1 MLHRG
6 SRSKIDRP
14 WTYAHDVDEAAERE
28 WQRRWHLRMG
38 AVAASYWG
46 AVVEMQLRRLERGTE
61 AHRRRELH
69 PERVTRADGFEAAMT
84 GDFGPMQADAYLLI
98 VAVRHLLALADRY
111 AERHSPERVQAARAA
126 FDREAPDAKGIRDVL
141 AHIDAYALGQGR
153 RDHYEAQG
161 QWFIQLGIDDAR
173 REFDVRAGRLRV
185 ELRRTA
191 RAAAALADALTEIA
205 SER

>member
-38 AVAASYWG
+38 AVAPSYCG

-69 PERVTRADGFEAAMT
+69 P
-84 GDFGPMQADAYLLI
+84 
-98 VAVRHLLALADRY
+98 
-111 AERHSPERVQAARAA
+111 
-126 FDREAPDAKGIRDVL
+126 
-141 AHIDAYALGQGR
+141 
-153 RDHYEAQG
+153 
-161 QWFIQLGIDDAR
+161 
-173 REFDVRAGRLRV
+173 
-185 ELRRTA
+185 
-191 RAAAALADALTEIA
+191 
-205 SER
+205 